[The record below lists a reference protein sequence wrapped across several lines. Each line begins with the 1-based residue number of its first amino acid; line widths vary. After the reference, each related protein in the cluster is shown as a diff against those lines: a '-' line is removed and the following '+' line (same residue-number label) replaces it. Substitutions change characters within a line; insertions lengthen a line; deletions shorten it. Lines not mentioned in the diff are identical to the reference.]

1 MTALA
6 LQSFQLKNFK
16 AIRDSG
22 RIEFTTPLTVFIG
35 NNGSGKSSLIEGLET
50 YQTILEQ
57 DLDAAVNRWRGFEY
71 IRNMAVPHLQQLRYG
86 KRPHETNGVEF
97 ALRGRTPRTA
107 FRATMTVNISPG
119 GNDLFIQN
127 ETLTVAG
134 RTVAERDA
142 HGHVQSSLPNAELE
156 GQALLDGRSIVRGV
170 SEVADAIARWQFV
183 TLNPFA
189 MGSPRPQRR
198 TGGSI
203 HLAND
208 GSNIAEYLLDIRRQ
222 DVSAFE
228 GIVETLQ
235 YVLPYARDLQPNLT
249 SELER
254 TVYLQLTEGA
264 YKVPGWLLSTGTL
277 RIVALLALLRH
288 PNPPPLIVIEEIENG
303 LDPRTIHLIVEEI
316 RAAVDAGASQI
327 IATTHSPYF
336 LDLLSLED
344 IVLVERTAN
353 GPVFARPADQQELS
367 EWSRNFGPGQL
378 YTMSRLST
386 QRST

>member
-16 AIRDSG
+16 AVRDSG
-22 RIEFTTPLTVFIG
+22 RIEFTPLTVFIG
-35 NNGSGKSSLIEGLET
+35 NNGSGKSSLIEGLDT
-50 YQTILEQ
+50 YRTILEQ
-57 DLDAAVNRWRGFEY
+57 GLDAAVNRWRGFEY
-71 IRNMAVPHLQQLRYG
+71 IRNLAVPHTEQLNDG
-86 KRPHETNGVEF
+86 VRPYETHGVEF
-97 ALRGRTPRTA
+97 ALRGRTPRAA
-107 FRATMTVNISPG
+107 FRATMTVNMSPG

-134 RTVAERDA
+134 KTVAERDA
-142 HGHVQSSLPNAELE
+142 TGHVHPSLPNAEVG
-156 GQALLDGRSIVRGV
+156 GQALSDGRSIVRGAA
-170 SEVADAIARWQFV
+170 EVADAIARWQFV

-198 TGGSI
+198 TGGAI

-235 YVLPYARDLQPNLT
+235 YVLPYARDLQPDLT

-344 IVLVERTAN
+344 IVVVERTTN
-353 GPVFARPADQQELS
+353 GPVFARPADQQELN

-378 YTMSRLST
+378 YTMSRLSA
-386 QRST
+386 QRGT